1 MPDLWYCS
9 LKSGVW
15 GPAPKSEVEKILKD
29 GYLNKKTWV
38 RKKEDADW
46 MEDAGLF
53 ALEEI
58 PEPKPGGKERVFRR
72 KDFDTSTA
80 LAKRKTNP
88 KETEDARPR

>member
-46 MEDAGLF
+46 IALEDAGIF
-53 ALEEI
+53 ELEEI
-58 PEPKPGGKERVFRR
+58 PDPNPSAGKKESPATDSEP
-72 KDFDTSTA
+72 
-80 LAKRKTNP
+80 LAEKTQP
-88 KETEDARPR
+88 EVG